1 MYANIDVSLTRSP
14 AHFGN
19 KAGVGGGGGGACRED
34 REQLWKKR
42 TAQQMVAALLQLRRG
57 ASAAEL
63 CERPEPIH
71 LTLNGRARPD
81 LMRANETAQTGPKNS
96 AGAPSAVEP
105 RAWRE
110 WAKSRET
117 QLQAS
122 RIRSQPVTERH
133 ESDDKAHSLHCHVV

>member
-1 MYANIDVSLTRSP
+1 MYGNIDVSLTRSP

-19 KAGVGGGGGGACRED
+19 KAGVGEGACRED

-81 LMRANETAQTGPKNS
+81 LIRANKTARPGPKNS
-96 AGAPSAVEP
+96 AGAAG
-105 RAWRE
+105 RRTARM
-110 WAKSRET
+110 ARM
-117 QLQAS
+117 
-122 RIRSQPVTERH
+122 SQVVRERH
-133 ESDDKAHSLHCHVV
+133 SRRRPVFGQSQLLKDMKVMIKHTACTVT

>member
-19 KAGVGGGGGGACRED
+19 KAGVGEGTCRED

-81 LMRANETAQTGPKNS
+81 LIRANKTARPGLKNS
-96 AGAPSAVEP
+96 AEAVG
-105 RAWRE
+105 RR
-110 WAKSRET
+110 T
-117 QLQAS
+117 LQAT
-122 RIRSQPVTERH
+122 RIRSEPLKVTQRH
-133 ESDDKAHSLHCHVV
+133 ESDDKAHSCTQLHCHVV